1 MNKNKYI
8 SFIIAVS
15 LLFLTACSTS
25 NQEMNDTETSVSS
38 ETASE
43 TYAQSEADTSIEEEE
58 PDTSPITL
66 SLYIA
71 DKNNSISF
79 DNPIAEKITELT
91 GVTLDISTPTEA
103 GISEDISLMISTD
116 SLPDLIYAA
125 DESEN
130 LISSGKAVTLDD
142 YIAEYGS
149 NLSKMYGDDIV
160 KLKYSD
166 GRIYTVGTV
175 SDSSS
180 AFKVHGTF
188 QVQNAMLKELGYPEI
203 KTLGQL
209 EQCLKD
215 YAEIKGSRAIGLS
228 LCGGTRA
235 NWVTTVS
242 DTMRYVL
249 GYDGDSSYLVDG
261 ESGEAVYQW
270 VSDGAKE
277 YISWLNRLYNEGLLD
292 DKSFIQKHDAYDIR
306 LADGNV
312 IAIADSGYSKANDAL
327 IDAGKSD
334 RTYFPLAVTLNDD
347 TNSLELYSPEYN
359 IENGIIITSSC
370 SDPIRAFRFLDM
382 WCTDEMQTLVNWG
395 ADGVNYTYDDNGRRI
410 FTDDE
415 LTAQEAD
422 DYSSLSGVGLYAF
435 PFPHQYALSKDTDG
449 NYITTDF
456 ISYQSTCTDAE
467 NETLAGY
474 GINTAAEMFPSSSE
488 LGERKFFPVKNDDID
503 GSSEIGIIET
513 SLETYVRS
521 ELPNLVTCSEDE
533 FDEKWDAFHSWLID
547 NGADRL
553 GALMTELVQ
562 TENN

>member
-15 LLFLTACSTS
+15 LLSLTACSTS

-58 PDTSPITL
+58 PNTSPITL

-71 DKNNSISF
+71 DENNSISF

-91 GVTLDISTPTEA
+91 GVTLEISTPTEA

-249 GYDGDSSYLVDG
+249 GYDGDSSYLVNG

-277 YISWLNRLYNEGLLD
+277 YISWLNRLYNEGLLVMIMPF
-292 DKSFIQKHDAYDIR
+292 SI
-306 LADGNV
+306 
-312 IAIADSGYSKANDAL
+312 
-327 IDAGKSD
+327 
-334 RTYFPLAVTLNDD
+334 
-347 TNSLELYSPEYN
+347 LYSGEYN
-359 IENGIIITSSC
+359 SSE
-370 SDPIRAFRFLDM
+370 F
-382 WCTDEMQTLVNWG
+382 V
-395 ADGVNYTYDDNGRRI
+395 
-410 FTDDE
+410 
-415 LTAQEAD
+415 
-422 DYSSLSGVGLYAF
+422 SSLSVTAKGKYVLSDFPASMSASLAF
-435 PFPHQYALSKDTDG
+435 
-449 NYITTDF
+449 
-456 ISYQSTCTDAE
+456 E
-467 NETLAGY
+467 
-474 GINTAAEMFPSSSE
+474 
-488 LGERKFFPVKNDDID
+488 
-503 GSSEIGIIET
+503 
-513 SLETYVRS
+513 
-521 ELPNLVTCSEDE
+521 
-533 FDEKWDAFHSWLID
+533 
-547 NGADRL
+547 
-553 GALMTELVQ
+553 
-562 TENN
+562 